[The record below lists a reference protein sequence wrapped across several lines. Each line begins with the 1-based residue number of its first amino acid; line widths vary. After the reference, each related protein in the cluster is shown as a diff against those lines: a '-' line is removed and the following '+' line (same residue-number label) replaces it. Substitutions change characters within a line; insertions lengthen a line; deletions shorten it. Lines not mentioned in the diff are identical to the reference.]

1 MKHNVKRTMCPSN
14 KSFFFE
20 KLAGALLCH
29 VRRRACPSTLSKK
42 KTRFDQKKS
51 LEHATSFIT
60 KQKIKDKIEAQPY
73 EHRHTALLQ

>member
-1 MKHNVKRTMCPSN
+1 VSLKQIFLFWKISRSAAI
-14 KSFFFE
+14 S
-20 KLAGALLCH
+20 
-29 VRRRACPSTLSKK
+29 RKK
-42 KTRFDQKKS
+42 KSISKYVKQKKKPITLFDQKKS

>member
-1 MKHNVKRTMCPSN
+1 MSRKKKSMSKYVKQ
-14 KSFFFE
+14 
-20 KLAGALLCH
+20 
-29 VRRRACPSTLSKK
+29 K